1 MILKQVGVAGEI
13 ILRQT
18 VLDGIVQWTNIAHLQ
33 KDHYWVSIYYYVIYR
48 IGGPYR
54 EIFLKGEIFLYTDR
68 RKYFSIRTD
77 HISLVTPSEFPQ
89 PLLPHA
95 NEAAK

>member
-1 MILKQVGVAGEI
+1 VILKQVGVAGEI

-18 VLDGIVQWTNIAHLQ
+18 VLDGIVQCTKIALLQ

-54 EIFLKGEIFLYTDR
+54 EGELFLYTDR
-68 RKYFSIRTD
+68 GKYFSIRTD
-77 HISLVTPSEFPQ
+77 HLSLITGLEFP
-89 PLLPHA
+89 
-95 NEAAK
+95 

>member
-33 KDHYWVSIYYYVIYR
+33 KDHYWVSIYMLYIYKK
-48 IGGPYR
+48 IA
-54 EIFLKGEIFLYTDR
+54 
-68 RKYFSIRTD
+68 
-77 HISLVTPSEFPQ
+77 SLLVQ
-89 PLLPHA
+89 
-95 NEAAK
+95 